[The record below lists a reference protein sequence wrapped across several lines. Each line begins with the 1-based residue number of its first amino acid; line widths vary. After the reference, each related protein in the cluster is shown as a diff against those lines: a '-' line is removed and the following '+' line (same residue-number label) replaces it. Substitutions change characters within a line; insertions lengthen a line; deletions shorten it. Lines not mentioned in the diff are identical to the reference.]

1 MSGELCFTSTKRNG
15 RPFFLYPCFLLWEKV
30 QRRKI
35 GFSSRE
41 NKLNTIKK
49 KKKRLNQLPFL
60 LRVRK
65 KAQTI
70 TINYLPSGTAWLHR
84 LIRYFEKQGCYQ
96 LWSRTRPNVK
106 DGLTLLTQHI
116 NSPSFHSHRSVL
128 LDAGWRASVAAYIGL
143 RQKAKENPCR
153 SPPKDAGS
161 PPVITAVA
169 ERKVWRAHGG
179 ASLQPSLQALHLS

>member
-1 MSGELCFTSTKRNG
+1 MLYLNKKKRETI
-15 RPFFLYPCFLLWEKV
+15 FLYSCFLLWEKV
-30 QRRKI
+30 QRPKI

-41 NKLNTIKK
+41 NKLNT
-49 KKKRLNQLPFL
+49 KKKRLTQLPFL

-65 KAQTI
+65 KGQTI

-116 NSPSFHSHRSVL
+116 NSPSFQPPQL
-128 LDAGWRASVAAYIGL
+128 PLDAEWWASVAMYIGP
-143 RQKAKENPCR
+143 RPKAKENPCR

-161 PPVITAVA
+161 SLVITAGA